1 MLGELWECCGN
12 AVGMLWECL
21 ASCGQPM
28 VAVSSAF
35 LGCLSWL
42 QPPWGGYNL
51 WLCFEWYRGWTSIL
65 VVGGNFHCR
74 EGITQRLPTLCA
86 RQRGVATYLPLIGNT

>member
-42 QPPWGGYNL
+42 QPPGGGYNL

-65 VVGGNFHCR
+65 VVGGSFHTAIADALR
-74 EGITQRLPTLCA
+74 VN
-86 RQRGVATYLPLIGNT
+86 GVLRPICLIGNT